1 MNQWWIFV
9 GRDYRALPAR
19 GFALLDANDENI
31 DEILLP
37 PLRRGKVT
45 DASDIA
51 VTACKALLVPQVS

>member
-1 MNQWWIFV
+1 MNQWWRFV
-9 GRDYRALPAR
+9 GRDYRVLPAR

-51 VTACKALLVPQVS
+51 VTALLVLQVS